1 MGDGSS
7 PITCKDLKS
16 LHPNSMHRETPVVC
30 GKQSGY
36 ERQGISQGCVIPLHV
51 TAQETLKIGELQAVI
66 TNPKHN

>member
-1 MGDGSS
+1 
-7 PITCKDLKS
+7 
-16 LHPNSMHRETPVVC
+16 MHRETPVVC